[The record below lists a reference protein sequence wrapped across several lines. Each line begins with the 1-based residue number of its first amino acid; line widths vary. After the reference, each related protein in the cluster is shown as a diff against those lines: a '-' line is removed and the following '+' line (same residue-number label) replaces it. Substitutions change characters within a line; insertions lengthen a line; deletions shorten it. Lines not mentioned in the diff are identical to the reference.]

1 MRKHLTKLTLTART
15 RASMTALLAAA
26 HLTGV
31 GGAALPAQGQ
41 QQPSEVDVVIG
52 GGTVRA
58 PRYAVPDFVALTPDA
73 AEDGRTLGEVLWDD
87 FAFEREFDL
96 IPRDVYRTI
105 PVARS
110 AQQVPL
116 NLWRELGAEGLVYGT
131 VQHTGD
137 TLRVD
142 VWLFEVGSGRTVFTR
157 GYDGPASNPRR
168 LAHTIADAIH
178 LQQRNGLRGVART
191 KLAFVSD
198 RNRESLLGTVEKREV
213 KEIYIAD
220 YDGAN
225 PHRITVSR
233 TLNLNPSWSPDARA
247 LAYTSYSAS
256 SADLV
261 VSRIYDGI
269 LQRPAKGGGNNYLP
283 AFSPDGRRIA
293 FMSTRDGNAEIYVMN
308 VDGSNLRRLTNHP
321 RDDVSPTWSPS
332 GQQIAFVSD
341 RSGRPQVYVMN
352 VDTAPDV
359 QRLTLNETEADRPT
373 WSPAPF
379 NEIAFTART
388 GSWYDIKVIDMAT
401 RQVRQITDG
410 RGSNESPAFSPT
422 GRHLAFTSTRTGNK
436 QIFLIGRDGQGLKQI
451 TREGNNQT
459 PAWSSN

>member
-1 MRKHLTKLTLTART
+1 
-15 RASMTALLAAA
+15 
-26 HLTGV
+26 
-31 GGAALPAQGQ
+31 
-41 QQPSEVDVVIG
+41 
-52 GGTVRA
+52 
-58 PRYAVPDFVALTPDA
+58 
-73 AEDGRTLGEVLWDD
+73 
-87 FAFEREFDL
+87 
-96 IPRDVYRTI
+96 
-105 PVARS
+105 
-110 AQQVPL
+110 
-116 NLWRELGAEGLVYGT
+116 
-131 VQHTGD
+131 
-137 TLRVD
+137 
-142 VWLFEVGSGRTVFTR
+142 
-157 GYDGPASNPRR
+157 
-168 LAHTIADAIH
+168 
-178 LQQRNGLRGVART
+178 
-191 KLAFVSD
+191 
-198 RNRESLLGTVEKREV
+198 
-213 KEIYIAD
+213 
-220 YDGAN
+220 
-225 PHRITVSR
+225 
-233 TLNLNPSWSPDARA
+233 
-247 LAYTSYSAS
+247 
-256 SADLV
+256 
-261 VSRIYDGI
+261 
-269 LQRPAKGGGNNYLP
+269 
-283 AFSPDGRRIA
+283 
-293 FMSTRDGNAEIYVMN
+293 MSTRDGNAEIYVMN

-410 RGSNESPAFSPT
+410 RGSNESPEFSPT